1 MKKTYLRSGAALLCA
16 ATLAACGGGGGGGNI
31 PLIVRVVGITDGTI
45 KLKNNGGDELTTGN
59 APNGVSFSQAMA
71 DDKTYNVTI
80 SQEPESAKCTLSNAS
95 GKINWYN
102 RTVDVVCQA
111 YPRTLGGS
119 ISGLTGRGL
128 ILANGASSLNVEAG
142 ATSFVFGEKVF
153 HGLTYAVGVLRQP
166 DGQVCTVDGTTGAGK
181 VGAVDITTVTVTCK

>member
-31 PLIVRVVGITDGTI
+31 PLIVRVVGLTEGSI

-59 APNGVSFSQAMA
+59 APSGVSFSQAMA

-80 SQEPESAKCTLSNAS
+80 SQESVSAKCTVSNGS

-102 RTVDVVCQA
+102 RTVDVVCLP
-111 YPRTLGGS
+111 YERTLGGS

-128 ILANGASSLNVEAG
+128 TLANGASSLNVEAG

-153 HGLTYAVGVLRQP
+153 QGLTYAVAVLRQP
-166 DGQVCTVDGTTGAGK
+166 DGQSCAVVPATASGT
-181 VGAVDITTVTVTCK
+181 VGAVNITNVTVTCK